1 MKRHAR
7 SLGAKCLSCS
17 WQHPDFDVAEG
28 DHVPVVLQPDVALRV
43 FPEARM
49 RRDLLAATLEF
60 QSGLPNSY
68 SRSFTPLSQC
78 STWLPFTMRRA
89 VFHSPPGFTAP
100 RRAVRGVRRCRGGG
114 ALFPP
119 PPPAPR
125 RRGAGDTGRPPRPP
139 TSWDSVRRD

>member
-49 RRDLLAATLEF
+49 RRELARRDLGIPVGTAEFILEE
-60 QSGLPNSY
+60 LH
-68 SRSFTPLSQC
+68 
-78 STWLPFTMRRA
+78 A
-89 VFHSPPGFTAP
+89 VEPVLDVV
-100 RRAVRGVRRCRGGG
+100 AVHDEARGVPLDRKSTR
-114 ALFPP
+114 LN
-119 PPPAPR
+119 
-125 RRGAGDTGRPPRPP
+125 
-139 TSWDSVRRD
+139 SSHEWV

>member
-49 RRDLLAATLEF
+49 RRALLAATLGF
-60 QSGLPNSY
+60 HSGLPNSY
-68 SRSFTPLSQC
+68 SRSFTPLSRG
-78 STWLPFTMRRA
+78 STGLPFTMRRA
-89 VFHSPPGFTAP
+89 VFHPPPGFTAP
-100 RRAVRGVRRCRGGG
+100 R
-114 ALFPP
+114 
-119 PPPAPR
+119 
-125 RRGAGDTGRPPRPP
+125 GAGYKSYAAPADVMGFCPSGCLASSSTCISGAFQ
-139 TSWDSVRRD
+139 